1 MAKDLF
7 LSLFSSV
14 TEGKALSEESSTTRA
29 IGLDEGVSSEFPELF
44 NTSFLNPEI
53 ISVNPSVASSLT
65 SSFEFG
71 IETVFE
77 TSGPL
82 GVEEVTT
89 LLLLET
95 IRYPDTP
102 TMAVI
107 AATPPQRAKPLNRR
121 LRSRRLLICVNSEE
135 L

>member
-1 MAKDLF
+1 M
-7 LSLFSSV
+7 
-14 TEGKALSEESSTTRA
+14 
-29 IGLDEGVSSEFPELF
+29 
-44 NTSFLNPEI
+44 TSFLNSEI
-53 ISVNPSVASSLT
+53 ISFSPSVASSVT

-77 TSGPL
+77 TSGAL
-82 GVEEVTT
+82 GVAEAVI

-107 AATPPQRAKPLNRR
+107 AATPPQRANPLHKR
-121 LRSRRLLICVNSEE
+121 LRKKIGRASCRERV
-135 L
+135 